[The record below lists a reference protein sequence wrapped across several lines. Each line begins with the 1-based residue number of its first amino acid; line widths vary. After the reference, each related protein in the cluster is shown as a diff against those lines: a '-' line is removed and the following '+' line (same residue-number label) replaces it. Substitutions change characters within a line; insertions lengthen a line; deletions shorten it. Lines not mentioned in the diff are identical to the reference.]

1 MHLLRPIMLPFEVN
15 LVKKLASALKPIGW
29 KLIIRPY
36 PTTTLNELLDL
47 SKIENVQIYTIP
59 SAKIDRF
66 GNGKELISFS
76 SEEERLRFLSQ
87 GRIFLSLG
95 TSFTIEASLANI
107 PIIHLVLKKKHV
119 NY

>member
-1 MHLLRPIMLPFEVN
+1 MLPFEVN
-15 LVKKLASALKPIGW
+15 LVKLASALKPIGW

-66 GNGKELISFS
+66 GNGKELKFFI
-76 SEEERLRFLSQ
+76 EERLRFLSQ

-95 TSFTIEASLANI
+95 TSFTIEVIANI
-107 PIIHLVLKKKHV
+107 PIIHLVLNEERKTEST
-119 NY
+119 